1 MSRMQDHHDLEDDER
16 TLYEASHR
24 NSDEEMDYYS
34 SHSLRIASDLDKKRL
49 WWKNAVIN
57 ACFIV
62 ACERYIFATILSVY
76 NKWMF
81 APDRFGFPAPLFVTT
96 VHMFVQF
103 SLAAAA
109 RYLFPRKFRPAASPS
124 LNDFGKKAVPAGITT
139 GVDIGL
145 SNVSLKT
152 LTLSF
157 YTMCKSSSL
166 IFVLLF
172 AFMFRLEVFSYR
184 LVAVIFFIF
193 GGVLLMV
200 ASETSFELLGFL
212 LVITASACS
221 GLRWSLTHMLLKNK
235 DMGMDN
241 PAATVFWLAP
251 VMGVTLAIVS
261 VFWENWSEIFAPPFF
276 SGASSLR
283 TLFFLGAPGV
293 VAFCMVLSE
302 FYIIQR
308 AGVLPMSIA
317 GIAKEVTTITISA
330 WFFGDELT
338 PLNITGVGITVCG
351 IALFTYHKY
360 RKSISSEVAL
370 DANGNAVLVE
380 DDGLHSRRATERG
393 NDLEMADRLRTASL
407 DTPEDRHHLLFSA
420 EGLEDDA
427 EEFQSVRSS
436 KIGSIASYND
446 DEPIPNAH
454 H

>member
-1 MSRMQDHHDLEDDER
+1 MSQLQDHHDLEDDER
-16 TLYEASHR
+16 TLYESSHHR
-24 NSDEEMDYYS
+24 SSDEEMGDYG
-34 SHSLRIASDLDKKRL
+34 SHGVRIASDLDKKRL

-57 ACFIV
+57 ICFI
-62 ACERYIFATILSVY
+62 ASWYIFATILSVY

-103 SLAAAA
+103 SLAAAV
-109 RYLFPRKFRPAASPS
+109 RYMFPRKFRPEARPS
-124 LNDFGKKAVPAGITT
+124 LSDFGKKAVPTGITT

-152 LTLSF
+152 ITLSF

-172 AFMFRLEVFSYR
+172 AFMFRLEAFSYR
-184 LVAVIFFIF
+184 LVGVILLIC

-200 ASETSFELLGFL
+200 ASETSFQLFGFI

-221 GLRWSLTHMLLKNK
+221 GLRWSLTHLLLKNK

-251 VMGVTLAIVS
+251 VMGVSLAIIS
-261 VFWENWSEIFAPPFF
+261 VFWESWSEIFAPPFLSGDSSF
-276 SGASSLR
+276 S
-283 TLFFLGAPGV
+283 TLFFLVAPGV

-330 WFFGDELT
+330 WVFGDELT

-370 DANGNAVLVE
+370 DENGNAVLAE
-380 DDGLHSRRATERG
+380 GGGMHATHATERG
-393 NDLEMADRLRTASL
+393 YELEMADRLRRTASL
-407 DTPEDRHHLLFSA
+407 DAPEDRQHLLFSA
-420 EGLEDDA
+420 DDLEDDA
-427 EEFQSVRSS
+427 EELRSVRSS
-436 KIGSIASYND
+436 KIGSVAGD
-446 DEPIPNAH
+446 DDMPIPNGAH
-454 H
+454 